1 MDLLILSEVS
11 PTKKGHTISFIMQ
24 NLKRNYTNELI
35 YKTEIDSQTLRMNIR
50 LPSRKYLAGR
60 RWVDNNI
67 YFLKS
72 YWIESLKLVFI
83 KKKLLSIFRLVPR
96 AF

>member
-1 MDLLILSEVS
+1 
-11 PTKKGHTISFIMQ
+11 MQ
-24 NLKRNYTNELI
+24 GGSYT
-35 YKTEIDSQTLRMNIR
+35 
-50 LPSRKYLAGR
+50 SRKYLAGR